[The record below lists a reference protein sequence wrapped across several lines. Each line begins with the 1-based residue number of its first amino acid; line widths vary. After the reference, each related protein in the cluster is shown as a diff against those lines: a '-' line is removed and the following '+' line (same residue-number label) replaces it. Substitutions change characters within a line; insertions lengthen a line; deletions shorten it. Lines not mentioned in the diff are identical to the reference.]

1 MASINYSL
9 SKRNTRVALRN
20 QDGTTVK
27 VNGVIQYETK
37 PKWFAR
43 VQVKGVLKDD
53 EFIKYCISHYGSV
66 YGIVDLRCCMEK
78 LQDHLI
84 EMLVQGK
91 SIELDNLG
99 VFRAA
104 LKSKGVED
112 ATTFNAELHIV
123 KAYANWAK
131 CNKMK
136 KLNVT
141 EFNRVSTI
149 ALRSAAIQHDAQGR
163 SEAGFATV
171 SLSTSTL
178 NASGSAMSG
187 VSGGSVDGFGK
198 YTLGDSVTIEAYP
211 AEGFTFVGWRHPGS
225 NTNVSTDATYE
236 FTLQENTTL
245 VAVFQEQDD

>member
-1 MASINYSL
+1 MGSINYSL

-27 VNGVIQYETK
+27 ENGVIQYETK

-43 VQVKGVLKDD
+43 VQVKAVLKDD
-53 EFIKYCISHYGSV
+53 EFLRYCISHYGSV

-99 VFRAA
+99 VFRAS

-112 ATTFNAELHIV
+112 ATTFNEAIHIV
-123 KAYANWAK
+123 KAYANWVK

-149 ALRSAAIQHDAQGR
+149 ALRSAAIQADAQGH

-178 NASGSAMSG
+178 NASGTTASG
-187 VSGGSVDGFGK
+187 VSGGRVEGVGK
-198 YTLGDSVTIEAYP
+198 YTIGDSVTIEAFP

-236 FTLQENTTL
+236 FTINENTLL